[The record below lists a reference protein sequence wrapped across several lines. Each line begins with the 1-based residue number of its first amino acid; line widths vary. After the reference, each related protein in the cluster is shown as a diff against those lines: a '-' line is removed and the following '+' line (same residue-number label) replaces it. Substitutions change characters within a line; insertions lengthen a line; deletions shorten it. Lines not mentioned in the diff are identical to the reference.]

1 MNAENNTPIEAE
13 VIAIY
18 ATLEEAKEIRS
29 ELLSKVV
36 LVRTSI
42 EESEWKCP
50 SGSMLINGR
59 WEES

>member
-1 MNAENNTPIEAE
+1 MEAE

-36 LVRTSI
+36 LVRKYI

-50 SGSMLINGR
+50 RGVMLINGR
-59 WEES
+59 WEEL

>member
-1 MNAENNTPIEAE
+1 MNTETDTTMEAE

-18 ATLEEAKEIRS
+18 ATLEEAKEIRP

-36 LVRTSI
+36 LIRHWI

-50 SGSMLINGR
+50 SGPMLINGR
-59 WEES
+59 WEGL